1 MSIFDIFKSSSKN
14 KADKYERNND
24 LPAKEEVLG
33 HSLYKRDI
41 NGLKAYLDDMP
52 NMRNIYTEFT
62 WAIRNDYSV
71 EKYLIKADPEK
82 DKTCFQPLTSS
93 ILKAET
99 PGSLPYLPANSVT
112 TRFVRTA
119 TNKQKCPVYQVSC
132 VLFLSENTRY
142 H

>member
-71 EKYLIKADPEK
+71 EKYLIKANIMNDEEIK
-82 DKTCFQPLTSS
+82 DIVKKGF
-93 ILKAET
+93 I
-99 PGSLPYLPANSVT
+99 NI
-112 TRFVRTA
+112 
-119 TNKQKCPVYQVSC
+119 
-132 VLFLSENTRY
+132 
-142 H
+142 

>member
-71 EKYLIKADPEK
+71 EKYLIKANIMNDEEIKDIVKKGFIDIASFLNDMSEIKENPE
-82 DKTCFQPLTSS
+82 LS
-93 ILKAET
+93 IDLNACIEAIN
-99 PGSLPYLPANSVT
+99 LL
-112 TRFVRTA
+112 
-119 TNKQKCPVYQVSC
+119 
-132 VLFLSENTRY
+132 EN
-142 H
+142 

>member
-24 LPAKEEVLG
+24 LTAKEEVLG

-71 EKYLIKADPEK
+71 EKYLIKANIMNDEEIKDIVKKGFIDIASFLNDMSEIKENPE
-82 DKTCFQPLTSS
+82 LS
-93 ILKAET
+93 IDLNACIEAIN
-99 PGSLPYLPANSVT
+99 LL
-112 TRFVRTA
+112 
-119 TNKQKCPVYQVSC
+119 
-132 VLFLSENTRY
+132 EN
-142 H
+142 

>member
-14 KADKYERNND
+14 KADKYERNNG

-71 EKYLIKADPEK
+71 EKYLIKANIMNDEEIKDIVKKGFIDIASFLNDMSEIKENPE
-82 DKTCFQPLTSS
+82 LS
-93 ILKAET
+93 IDLNACIEAIN
-99 PGSLPYLPANSVT
+99 LL
-112 TRFVRTA
+112 
-119 TNKQKCPVYQVSC
+119 
-132 VLFLSENTRY
+132 EN
-142 H
+142 